1 MTEIGLTTKNM
12 AKVQKLGNMAL
23 SNMKEIFSMVKRR
36 EEVNSGMKEAHT
48 KVNLLPDNSTEKA
61 SITLLTLERYMMV
74 ILLIINQKDMES

>member
-36 EEVNSGMKEAHT
+36 EEVNSGTKEAPT
-48 KVNLLPDNSTEKA
+48 KENLSQDNSMEKA
-61 SITLLTLERYMMV
+61 STTLLTLERYMMV
-74 ILLIINQKDMES
+74 ILLIIN